1 MQIIFI
7 ETENTL
13 YVHYSVITYMYKYV
27 NSVGWMTSRSAVQNI
42 KAYLINHRF
51 VFITKVVD
59 SLFNFSSALSVSTVS
74 K

>member
-13 YVHYSVITYMYKYV
+13 YVHYSVITYKYV